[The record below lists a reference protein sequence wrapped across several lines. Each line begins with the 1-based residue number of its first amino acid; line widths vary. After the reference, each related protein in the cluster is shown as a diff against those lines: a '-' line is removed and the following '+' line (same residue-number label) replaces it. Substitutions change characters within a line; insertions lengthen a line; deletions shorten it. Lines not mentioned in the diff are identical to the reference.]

1 MSAEL
6 WAERLFWAA
15 LLILSNAFTYWALRK
30 ASGTALV
37 DAMMDRVLKH
47 DGTVISDL
55 VTFLQQAKEERQSA
69 VNTLTCMADTA
80 LRHSAGDNN
89 RGVPLPPFDRGIPKQ
104 PEDEEEPAE
113 PLVGSDKLVE

>member
-1 MSAEL
+1 MDPQ
-6 WAERLFWAA
+6 LFWTGVA
-15 LLILSNAFTYWALRK
+15 LLVLSNGFTYWICRK
-30 ASGTALV
+30 ASGAAFT

-47 DGTVISDL
+47 DGTVIKDL
-55 VTFLQQAKEERQSA
+55 VTFLQQAKDERQSA

-89 RGVPLPPFDRGIPKQ
+89 RGVPLPPLDRGIPKQ

-113 PLVGSDKLVE
+113 PLVGSDKQL